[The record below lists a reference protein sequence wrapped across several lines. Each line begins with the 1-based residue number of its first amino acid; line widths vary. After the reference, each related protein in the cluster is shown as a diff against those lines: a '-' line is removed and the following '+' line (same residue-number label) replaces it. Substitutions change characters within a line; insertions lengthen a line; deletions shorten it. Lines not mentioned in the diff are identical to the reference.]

1 MNDAFDVVRGDVLVR
16 DGAIAAVGRVGDV
29 AADRVID
36 AGGDYVIPGFVQ
48 THVHLCQTLF
58 RSFADDLPLLDWL
71 RRRVWP
77 LEAAHT
83 AATLR
88 ASTRLAAA
96 ELLLSGTT
104 TALTMETVHDTDVV
118 FEALQSFGLRATVGK
133 CMMDADDQ
141 VPARLREET
150 QASIDESVAM
160 HTRWHGAAGGRL
172 RAAFAPRFAVSCSRE
187 LLEAVASLSARD
199 GALVH
204 THASESQAEV
214 EVVRR
219 LSGGLSNLEYLA
231 ATGLA
236 TPHLCAAHCVWVT
249 DAEQEMMADRD
260 VKVMHCPG
268 SNLKLGSG
276 LAPIVEMRERGICV
290 SLGADGAACNNRLDM
305 FEEMR
310 LAATL
315 QAVRRGPG
323 ALPARDV
330 MWMATRG
337 GARTLGLE
345 DRIGSIEPGKQAD
358 LAIVSRNR
366 PHLQPDR
373 DPWSTLVY
381 AARGPDVRLVMV
393 GGDVLM
399 EDFSLVREDA
409 LEIAAYAR
417 DAADELA
424 SRAAIS

>member
-150 QASIDESVAM
+150 QASID
-160 HTRWHGAAGGRL
+160 RINL
-172 RAAFAPRFAVSCSRE
+172 RADREPLVAAETIQAMGELIMAFMGGQSGHYSLLGQLRQPTLIVSGDDDHFFPVKNQWLLYREIPHAQLAMYPLAGHAP
-187 LLEAVASLSARD
+187 
-199 GALVH
+199 H
-204 THASESQAEV
+204 HQHPAEV
-214 EVVRR
+214 
-219 LSGGLSNLEYLA
+219 A
-231 ATGLA
+231 AQVGHFLA
-236 TPHLCAAHCVWVT
+236 TA
-249 DAEQEMMADRD
+249 
-260 VKVMHCPG
+260 
-268 SNLKLGSG
+268 
-276 LAPIVEMRERGICV
+276 
-290 SLGADGAACNNRLDM
+290 
-305 FEEMR
+305 
-310 LAATL
+310 
-315 QAVRRGPG
+315 
-323 ALPARDV
+323 
-330 MWMATRG
+330 
-337 GARTLGLE
+337 
-345 DRIGSIEPGKQAD
+345 
-358 LAIVSRNR
+358 
-366 PHLQPDR
+366 
-373 DPWSTLVY
+373 
-381 AARGPDVRLVMV
+381 
-393 GGDVLM
+393 
-399 EDFSLVREDA
+399 
-409 LEIAAYAR
+409 
-417 DAADELA
+417 
-424 SRAAIS
+424 